1 MRRKTLA
8 KRLRRKRQDV
18 QTILRQRLHW
28 PIPPPGAWLRS
39 VLRGHDRYYGVPRN
53 GSLLTVFR
61 ETIRRSWCRT
71 LRRRSQRY
79 RLTWQRMDAL
89 AERWLPTPRICHP
102 YPAQRLRVMTQGRSP
117 VR

>member
-1 MRRKTLA
+1 ML
-8 KRLRRKRQDV
+8 L
-18 QTILRQRLHW
+18 
-28 PIPPPGAWLRS
+28 
-39 VLRGHDRYYGVPRN
+39 GHYRYDGVPRN

-79 RLTWQRMDAL
+79 RLTWQQMDAL
-89 AERWLPTPRICHP
+89 AARWLPTPRSCHP
-102 YPAQRLRVMTQGRSP
+102 YPAQRLRVTTRGRSP